1 MFTRHSRNFRAIGR
15 NTSISEE
22 VYVIVQFCTIWQ
34 RPDRKEVKAL
44 FLYLLVTSQDIT
56 PDRVFAEYH
65 KIIEFCS
72 EVTIYQ
78 NVFSLRPRSSSAIT
92 KKLQEIKGKLKVD
105 EELFKKQIQ
114 YNWFFD

>member
-1 MFTRHSRNFRAIGR
+1 MKQTDKGYMEKKTEEPIG
-15 NTSISEE
+15 TIWFEDE
-22 VYVIVQFCTIWQ
+22 LYVI
-34 RPDRKEVKAL
+34 EAL